1 MHAVWG
7 ASGRWGRTAKIA
19 VVVGPDVNP
28 YDLNEVEWAILT
40 RVQPH
45 SDTII
50 NKSGQA
56 FLMDPSAPKDSTHG
70 IALQSAPMRIDA
82 TFKVFERFHSYPEYS
97 NADPEAVSAIAAKL
111 KGSF

>member
-1 MHAVWG
+1 M
-7 ASGRWGRTAKIA
+7 
-19 VVVGPDVNP
+19 
-28 YDLNEVEWAILT
+28 T

-70 IALQSAPMRIDA
+70 IALQSEQMGIDA
-82 TFKVFERFHSYPEYS
+82 TIKVFERFHSYPEYS